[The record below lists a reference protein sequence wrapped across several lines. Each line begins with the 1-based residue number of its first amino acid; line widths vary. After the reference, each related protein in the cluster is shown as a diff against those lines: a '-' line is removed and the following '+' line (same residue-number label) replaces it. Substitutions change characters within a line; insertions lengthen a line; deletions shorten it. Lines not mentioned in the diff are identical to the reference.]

1 MTKLNANNS
10 KRVWNLGSFSVSAHA
25 FVSVKNT
32 DVRNAIFEY
41 FNIKGDGHREYAIL
55 NTNNRTVLI
64 EARSGYQKPSDG
76 ATEVDHHTA
85 YMINNMTYETIPSII
100 AEILK

>member
-55 NTNNRTVLI
+55 NANDRTVLI
-64 EARSGYQKPSDG
+64 EARSGFLAPSDDAVELDG
-76 ATEVDHHTA
+76 NIT
-85 YMINNMTYETIPSII
+85 YMIDNMTYETIPNII